1 MYLVALKG
9 ELLLLTFLTLDALTC
24 IMLSSVTYRRQ
35 HKAPFIHFIC
45 HHNISVGSGVRF
57 RVKLSGNIA
66 EKPNF

>member
-1 MYLVALKG
+1 MYLIALAG
-9 ELLLLTFLTLDALTC
+9 ELLLLTFPALDALTC
-24 IMLSSVTYRRQ
+24 MLLPSITYRRQ

-45 HHNISVGSGVRF
+45 QHNVSVGSGERF